1 MSKTAQEY
9 IRHLEDRISRLE
21 KSAVLSPQEQSE
33 KMNKLLKDKADIEA
47 MRNHLKKLQKVQEE
61 MLMTRYNT
69 SPELDLIFDQ
79 LSGISK
85 IRNSV
90 ISGMDRYEKDNK
102 LDALRLRKAN
112 KNVSYDT
119 GYTGVEDRMFVEA
132 LKSKIGNRAKF
143 KGHYTQESPA
153 QPNRDSMISVN
164 VHFEYIPA
172 DSPFNVVKILALR
185 MLKNRTTGTATYQ
198 SAAGKNLP
206 KSSRDWSVSRD
217 MNQMI
222 NKANNWLD
230 KTNARPP
237 R

>member
-21 KSAVLSPQEQSE
+21 KSAVSGSQAQAE

-47 MRNHLKKLQKVQEE
+47 MRKHLKKLQKVQEE
-61 MLMTRYNT
+61 MLLTRYNT

-102 LDALRLRKAN
+102 LDVLRLRKAN

-119 GYTGVEDRMFVEA
+119 GYTGDEDRMFVEA
-132 LKSKIGNRAKF
+132 LKSKIGNGAKF

-153 QPNRDSMISVN
+153 HPNRDSMISVT
-164 VHFEYIPA
+164 VHFEFIPQN
-172 DSPFNVVKILALR
+172 SPFNVVKVLAFQI
-185 MLKNRTTGTATYQ
+185 LKNRTRGTATYQ
-198 SAAGKNLP
+198 SAVGIP

-217 MNQMI
+217 MKHMI
-222 NKANNWLD
+222 NKANDWLD